1 MRGENFVKVGTILL
15 ALILIIPLSS
25 YTASAGWKER
35 TEKVTV
41 WIFDGN
47 RAQPIVKTLP
57 VKEVEEM
64 NDRIR
69 DVQSKDISLPS
80 KMKMLGD
87 LFEAHGIQIKQ
98 QVEYLCKKIE
108 QYHEM
113 TWKELKSIMRE
124 RYPFVSRLIES
135 VIENIIDVSDE
146 MKIKDIEKEME
157 KAKANQKQA
166 RKFCL
171 NVLCYVEGGG
181 FGFIFPPIVLVSP
194 IVMGSF
200 EGYESSPASINVTGG
215 LFGSQKIY
223 NPTFVLIGFKGIG
236 YVNWRNAFSFI
247 SGSSLI
253 ALARG
258 SVPR

>member
-1 MRGENFVKVGTILL
+1 MRRENFTRVGAVALV
-15 ALILIIPLSS
+15 LILTAPLLS
-25 YTASAGWKER
+25 YTASANWKER
-35 TEKVTV
+35 TEKIVI

-108 QYHEM
+108 QYYEM
-113 TWKELKSIMRE
+113 RWKELKSIMRE
-124 RYPFVSRLIES
+124 RYPFVLRLIES
-135 VIENIIDVSDE
+135 VIENTIDVSDE

-171 NVLCYVEGGG
+171 NALCYVEGGG
-181 FGFIFPPIVLVSP
+181 FGFILPPIVLISP
-194 IVMGSF
+194 IVLGTF
-200 EGYESSPASINVTGG
+200 EGYEISLAFISMVG
-215 LFGSQKIY
+215 LLGSQIVL
-223 NPTFVLIGFKGIG
+223 NPNFILVGFVGIG
-236 YVNWRNAFSFI
+236 YVNLRNAISSI
-247 SGSSLI
+247 SGFSLI

-258 SVPR
+258 SVYY